1 MTTETYAQKV
11 ARENK
16 ERWIPVEVCD
26 IARSRR
32 VLLSA
37 YSCTRCGGLF
47 ALTDRRSEA
56 EVKRLAETCC
66 GPWECS
72 GCGKPWVKDGKYR
85 NFAPSYCETCS
96 ARQRVARYNALP
108 LEDEG
113 YSGPIVANDRFYPD
127 LGSFLDDCDG
137 DDEDPYSHQPE
148 TCEPATIRTIDLA
161 ETIGE
166 RSELDTDDDSGLDF
180 LAPVQKAL
188 DEAIAA
194 HNASSGHPWWF
205 GSGKRP
211 RIPENWRDDYPTT

>member
-16 ERWIPVEVCD
+16 ERWLPIEVTD
-26 IARSRR
+26 VARSRR
-32 VLLSA
+32 VLLA
-37 YSCTRCGGLF
+37 AFSCNRCG
-47 ALTDRRSEA
+47 ALYAIGNRPEA
-56 EVKRLAETCC
+56 EAQRQADICC

-72 GCGKPWVKDGKYR
+72 GCGAPYVKDGQYR
-85 NFAPSYCETCS
+85 HYAPSYCSTCS
-96 ARQRVARYNALP
+96 DRQRVARYNALP

-113 YSGPIVANDRFYPD
+113 YSGPIVAGDRFYPD

-161 ETIGE
+161 ETICE

-194 HNASSGHPWWF
+194 HNASGHPWWF